1 MTASLTGLGPEVGGS
16 ERARLVGVSLKM
28 YFGYQETLD
37 WCGRIG
43 AIAAA
48 SPSVMNGQ
56 VRVFVLPAFP
66 LLVPVIA
73 LLRGSPVAVGAQ
85 NLYWE
90 DRGAFTGEV
99 SGGLLAELGCRYVAV
114 GHAER
119 RGLFGESDR
128 DVALKVEAAIRN
140 GLCPIV
146 CVGETG
152 TETATLAAVESTRQ
166 VETALSRVARA
177 GLQGPVVIAYEPRWA
192 IGRDR
197 PAPDGHIIEVCSA
210 LLEFLERVR
219 PGAQDAV
226 IYGGSAGPG
235 LLQRLGTAVDGLF
248 LGRYAH
254 DPAAFQAV
262 VEEAG
267 RVGRNQLGG

>member
-1 MTASLTGLGPEVGGS
+1 MTSSADRDGI
-16 ERARLVGVSLKM
+16 VGVSLKM

-37 WCGRIG
+37 WCGRIR

-48 SPSVMNGQ
+48 SADVTSGK

-66 LLVPVIA
+66 LLVPVIG
-73 LLRGSPVAVGAQ
+73 LLRDSPVAVGAQ
-85 NLYWE
+85 DLYWQ

-99 SGGLLAELGCRYVAV
+99 SGQLLAELGCRHVAV

-119 RGLFGESDR
+119 RELFGETDE
-128 DVALKVEAAIRN
+128 DVALKVEAALRN
-140 GLCPIV
+140 GLCPVV
-146 CVGETG
+146 CVGEAEPG
-152 TETATLAAVESTRQ
+152 AATLAARESTKQ
-166 VETALSRVARA
+166 LKAALSRLDSGRP
-177 GLQGPVVIAYEPRWA
+177 GGPVVVAYEPRWA
-192 IGRDR
+192 IGRDE
-197 PAPDGHIIEVCSA
+197 PASDGHIIEVCAA
-210 LLEFLERVR
+210 LQEFLRRAR
-219 PGAQDAV
+219 PGADDGV

-235 LLQRLGTAVDGLF
+235 LLQRLGDAVDGLF

-267 RVGRNQLGG
+267 RVSGKQVGG